1 MVAKHA
7 LDTEVKAGEKLVYYV
22 NPADIMLFD
31 LETAEKI
38 IAYRAVSSNVA
49 TAKVS
54 TKPATTV
61 TDKEGNTTTVEG
73 TAVGFLRKDQARC
86 AQR

>member
-38 IAYRAVSSNVA
+38 IAYRAVSS
-49 TAKVS
+49 TLRRLR
-54 TKPATTV
+54 
-61 TDKEGNTTTVEG
+61 
-73 TAVGFLRKDQARC
+73 FLPSPLPP
-86 AQR
+86 